1 MYLIQK
7 VWAYPHTCG
16 TTTTNKLV
24 NLSVVP
30 FCLFILFMGI
40 YWQEY
45 WNVLLFPPPVDHVLS
60 ELFTD
65 SSVLGDPAWHASLS
79 YASPFAGRGL

>member
-7 VWAYPHTCG
+7 AWAYPHTCE
-16 TTTTNKLV
+16 TTATNKLV

-40 YWQEY
+40 SWPEY
-45 WNVLLFPPPVDHVLS
+45 WNVLLFPPPVGHVLS
-60 ELFTD
+60 ELFT
-65 SSVLGDPAWHASLS
+65 LTHLS
-79 YASPFAGRGL
+79 

>member
-40 YWQEY
+40 SWQEY

-60 ELFTD
+60 ELF
-65 SSVLGDPAWHASLS
+65 SLTHLS
-79 YASPFAGRGL
+79 WVTLHGMPH